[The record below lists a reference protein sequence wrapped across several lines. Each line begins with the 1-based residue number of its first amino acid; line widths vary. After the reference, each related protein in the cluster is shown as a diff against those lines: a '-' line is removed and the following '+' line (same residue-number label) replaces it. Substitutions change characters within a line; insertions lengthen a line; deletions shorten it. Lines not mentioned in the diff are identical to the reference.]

1 MKTLRNCLVLLIPLA
16 LAGCSSLS
24 GFSMSQTGDFLLRR
38 ESKVE
43 SGFLGIDHIA
53 VVDVVGDIH
62 SEVVKNQI
70 ADFYTD
76 QLLKKGYGPV
86 VREYVQHE
94 LNARGFDRSDMS
106 LEAYAIEAGR
116 AIAVPAVLIVSVPT
130 FGEELSMTAKLLDVE
145 AGSALW
151 YGHASHREKR
161 WKIGGW
167 FGRSRRASE
176 AEFDA
181 EFRAFMGA
189 MDETPYEMTD
199 EQLMEVALT
208 LKDEKRVL
216 DLVAK
221 ICRDL
226 PERVDPMLELMAL
239 EPDLWDMAA
248 APPTY
253 DYLSSPPLAEA
264 PQPVTPP
271 VWPGPT
277 AAARVRMPEPV
288 YVEPEYMSATPPP
301 VAVAPEPLPVPVPV
315 AAAPMPRPVMVEPMV
330 APTRVPEPAPMYA
343 PARPAP
349 VLRAAPSLR
358 PLMEIAPARRMTPQ
372 PGLTQI
378 DPPGRLRRETLLDL
392 APPRVVPQ
400 YEPQARAVIQH
411 RPRYRSD
418 PVAEGGV
425 EAAPKKKKKKKFH
438 WTDLL

>member
-1 MKTLRNCLVLLIPLA
+1 MKTLRNCLLLLIPLA
-16 LAGCSSLS
+16 LAGCSRLS
-24 GFSMSQTGDFLLRR
+24 EFSMSQPGAFSLRNA
-38 ESKVE
+38 SKVE
-43 SGFLGIDHIA
+43 SGFPGIDHIA

-76 QLLKKGYGPV
+76 QLLKKGYGPI
-86 VREYVQHE
+86 VRDYVQHE
-94 LNARGFDRSDMS
+94 LDTLGFDRSGMS

-116 AIAVPAVLIVSVPT
+116 AIEVPAVLIVSVPT
-130 FGEELSMTAKLLDVE
+130 FGEEMSMTAKLIDVE

-151 YGHASHREKR
+151 YGHASNREKR
-161 WKIGGW
+161 RKTGGW
-167 FGRSRRASE
+167 LGRSRDARE

-181 EFRAFMGA
+181 EFHALMGA

-199 EQLMEVALT
+199 EELREVALT

-226 PERVDPMLELMAL
+226 PQRLDPMSGPMAL
-239 EPDLWDMAA
+239 QPNLWGMAA
-248 APPTY
+248 APPSY
-253 DYLSSPPLAEA
+253 DYPSSPLWAETPL
-264 PQPVTPP
+264 PMTPP

-277 AAARVRMPEPV
+277 AAARVPTPEPV
-288 YVEPEYMSATPPP
+288 YVEPEYMRATPPQ
-301 VAVAPEPLPVPVPV
+301 VAVAPEPVPVPVPV
-315 AAAPMPRPVMVEPMV
+315 AVAPMPRPVMVAPMV
-330 APTRVPEPAPMYA
+330 APTAVPDPAPMYA

-349 VLRAAPSLR
+349 VLRTAPPLR
-358 PLMEIAPARRMTPQ
+358 PLMEIAPARRITPQ
-372 PGLTQI
+372 PGLTRI
-378 DPPGRLRRETLLDL
+378 DPPVRLRRETLLDL

-425 EAAPKKKKKKKFH
+425 EAAPKKQKKKKFH

>member
-1 MKTLRNCLVLLIPLA
+1 MKTLRNCLLLLIPLA
-16 LAGCSSLS
+16 LAGCSRLS
-24 GFSMSQTGDFLLRR
+24 DFSMSQPSEFLLRK

-43 SGFLGIDHIA
+43 SGFSGIDHIA

-76 QLLKKGYGPV
+76 QLLKKGYGPI
-86 VREYVQHE
+86 VRDYVQHE
-94 LNARGFDRSDMS
+94 LDTRGFDRSQMS

-130 FGEELSMTAKLLDVE
+130 FGEEMSMTAKLLDVE

-161 WKIGGW
+161 RKIGGW
-167 FGRSRRASE
+167 FGRSRDARD

-181 EFRAFMGA
+181 EFHALMGA
-189 MDETPYEMTD
+189 MDKAPHEMTD
-199 EQLMEVALT
+199 QELMEVALT
-208 LKDEKRVL
+208 LEDEKRVL
-216 DLVAK
+216 NLVAK

-226 PERVDPMLELMAL
+226 PQRVDPMPELMAL
-239 EPDLWDMAA
+239 QPNLWDLSA

-253 DYLSSPPLAEA
+253 DYPFLPPLAEA
-264 PQPVTPP
+264 PLPVTPP
-271 VWPGPT
+271 VRPGPT
-277 AAARVRMPEPV
+277 AAARVPMSEPV
-288 YVEPEYMSATPPP
+288 YVEPEYMRATPPP
-301 VAVAPEPLPVPVPV
+301 VAVAPEPVPVPVPV

-330 APTRVPEPAPMYA
+330 APTRIPYPAPMYA

-349 VLRAAPSLR
+349 VLRTAPPLR
-358 PLMEIAPARRMTPQ
+358 PLMEIAPARRVTPQ
-372 PGLTQI
+372 PGLTRI
-378 DPPGRLRRETLLDL
+378 DPPTRLRRETLLDL

-400 YEPQARAVIQH
+400 YEPQARAVVQP
-411 RPRYRSD
+411 RPRSRPSRQ
-418 PVAEGGV
+418 PATESQ
-425 EAAPKKKKKKKFH
+425 AKPKKKKKKFH